1 MGFGI
6 ITIGDKT
13 NHGGTVIGS
22 AQTTDTHGKRFARMG
37 DMVACPRCKG
47 VFPISQGDASFTD
60 DGQPVAYHGC
70 KVACGATLIASQSLT
85 TTEPSGG
92 AAPAVAADAA
102 TDSQMAQGF
111 GDIGG
116 GLMARYQDE
125 ALDAAGQRLRGRF
138 QVMSLST
145 GEPVAVQ
152 GARLRSTGGQYITG
166 GTDAEGYTQWVERDA
181 SEALAF
187 DITEPG
193 QA

>member
-1 MGFGI
+1 MGFAI

-13 NHGGTVIGS
+13 NHGGTVIGG

-47 VFPISQGDASFTD
+47 VFPISQGDPNFTD

-70 KVACGATLIASQSLT
+70 KVACGATLIAGQSLT
-85 TTEPSGG
+85 TTQPSGG
-92 AAPAVAADAA
+92 AAPSVA
-102 TDSQMAQGF
+102 TGGQLAQGF

-138 QVMSLST
+138 QVMSLAT
-145 GEPVAVQ
+145 GEPVALQ
-152 GARLRSTGGQYITG
+152 GARLRSTGGQYLTG
-166 GTDAEGYTQWVERDA
+166 DTDAEGYTQWVERDA

-187 DITEPG
+187 DIGEPG